1 MHALAGE
8 RIMTVLKT
16 KLDLARIFIRRNFR
30 AFRDFVFIIGLAVC
44 FLFYGKVA
52 HADAVYS
59 FTKTIGGTGQ
69 DIGRSVAV
77 DSSGNVYITGSFRG
91 TNVDF
96 NPHPVDEDLKTSAGQ
111 EDIFLTKINAN
122 GSYGWTRTM
131 GGDGSDVGRSVVV
144 DSSNNFVY
152 ITGSFSGTNVDFD
165 YGTGAGEE
173 DFHTSVNEDI
183 FVTMINSGGSYGWTR
198 TMGGD
203 GSDIGRSVVVDSSNN
218 FVYITGSFSG
228 TNVDFNPDPVDED
241 LQTSAGQEDIFL
253 TKINANGSYDITVTI
268 GGTASDIGRSVA
280 VDSNDNVYMTGSF
293 SGTDVDF
300 NPDPVDEDL
309 KTSAAQED
317 IYITKFRL
325 VGFVVTPTSVTT
337 TGAGDTATFTVR
349 LLSEPTAIVDL
360 PINSS
365 NLSIGTVAPSSL
377 TFIPSNWSGDQT
389 VTITSLVNSS
399 QTYSI
404 ILDVASS
411 DDVDYDGINPT
422 DVTVV
427 NGGSDLGSGSGC
439 FIATAA
445 YGSPLALHVKVLSR
459 FRDQYLLT
467 NGIGKCFVRFYNT
480 YSPPMADFIKK
491 NDNLRAMVRF
501 GLLPLIG
508 VSWLA
513 MKIGPVFTMVLML
526 FFSIGLI
533 GLMRIV
539 SLKKR

>member
-1 MHALAGE
+1 M
-8 RIMTVLKT
+8 
-16 KLDLARIFIRRNFR
+16 
-30 AFRDFVFIIGLAVC
+30 
-44 FLFYGKVA
+44 
-52 HADAVYS
+52 
-59 FTKTIGGTGQ
+59 
-69 DIGRSVAV
+69 
-77 DSSGNVYITGSFRG
+77 
-91 TNVDF
+91 
-96 NPHPVDEDLKTSAGQ
+96 
-111 EDIFLTKINAN
+111 
-122 GSYGWTRTM
+122 
-131 GGDGSDVGRSVVV
+131 
-144 DSSNNFVY
+144 
-152 ITGSFSGTNVDFD
+152 
-165 YGTGAGEE
+165 
-173 DFHTSVNEDI
+173 
-183 FVTMINSGGSYGWTR
+183 
-198 TMGGD
+198 
-203 GSDIGRSVVVDSSNN
+203 
-218 FVYITGSFSG
+218 
-228 TNVDFNPDPVDED
+228 DFNPDPVDED

-280 VDSNDNVYMTGSF
+280 VDSSDNVYMTGSF

-309 KTSAAQED
+309 QRSAAQED

-349 LLSEPTAIVDL
+349 LLSEPTAKVDL
-360 PINSS
+360 PISSS
-365 NLSIGTVAPSSL
+365 NLSIGTVDPSSL

-389 VTITSLVNSS
+389 VTVTSLVNSS

-404 ILDVASS
+404 ILGVASS
-411 DDVDYDGINPT
+411 DDVDYVGINPT

-467 NGIGKCFVRFYNT
+467 NGIGKRFVRFYNT